1 MKLPW
6 LQPAALRGADPGQW
20 QLLPADPRG
29 VLSLLTLVSCRSL
42 PGVRN
47 PCEVGSLPGP
57 CAAAVQRSAKPHR
70 RFPAGAGRNPQ
81 PETMGLGGLGLHEP
95 LGSGWFPTD
104 HVLSLVPSEL
114 STRQEQQLCVR
125 VALAAAR
132 PGAGSRGSTA
142 GVRLPLDLRSAL
154 PGKGIEVS

>member
-1 MKLPW
+1 M
-6 LQPAALRGADPGQW
+6 
-20 QLLPADPRG
+20 
-29 VLSLLTLVSCRSL
+29 
-42 PGVRN
+42 RN

-57 CAAAVQRSAKPHR
+57 RAAAVQRSAKPHR
-70 RFPAGAGRNPQ
+70 RFPAGAGQNPQ
-81 PETMGLGGLGLHEP
+81 PETRDLGGLGLREP

-104 HVLSLVPSEL
+104 HVLSLVPLEL

-142 GVRLPLDLRSAL
+142 GVRLPLDLCSTL